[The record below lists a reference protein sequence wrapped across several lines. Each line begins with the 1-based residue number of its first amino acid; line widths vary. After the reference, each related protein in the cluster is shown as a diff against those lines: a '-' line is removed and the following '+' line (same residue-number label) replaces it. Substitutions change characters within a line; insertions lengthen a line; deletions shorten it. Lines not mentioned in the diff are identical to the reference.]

1 MRKVIIMFALA
12 MGIITANAQ
21 ENVTVETTNGSEQPT
36 LTKEVYPQ
44 KEADGDLYHG
54 LSRKLT
60 FDRMIPPHGLE
71 VTYDKTVHVIF
82 PAEVRYVDLGSP
94 DLIAGK
100 ADGAENIIRVKATV
114 RNFPNETNMSV
125 ITEDGS
131 FYTFNVKYAAE
142 PLLLNVEMC
151 DFIHDGSTV
160 NRPNN
165 AQEIYLKEL
174 GSESPMLELEL
185 GADDY
190 LTKPFH
196 LAELNARVKSVI
208 RRRQAKGDVSITMGN
223 LLLYPDKRQ
232 VEVGGVPLQLNRKEF
247 DLLYYFIVNP
257 DRVINKMSLAESVWG
272 DNIDQ
277 VDSLDFIYSQVKNLR
292 RKLKQAEATVE
303 LKAVYGF
310 GYKLSEV

>member
-1 MRKVIIMFALA
+1 MKILIVEDEPDLRETIRISLVKEHFV
-12 MGIITANAQ
+12 
-21 ENVTVETTNGSEQPT
+21 VETA
-36 LTKEVYPQ
+36 
-44 KEADGDLYHG
+44 ADYFSALD
-54 LSRKLT
+54 KVN
-60 FDRMIPPHGLE
+60 D
-71 VTYDKTVHVIF
+71 YDYLDDK
-82 PAEVRYVDLGSP
+82 
-94 DLIAGK
+94 
-100 ADGAENIIRVKATV
+100 
-114 RNFPNETNMSV
+114 
-125 ITEDGS
+125 
-131 FYTFNVKYAAE
+131 
-142 PLLLNVEMC
+142 VE
-151 DFIHDGSTV
+151 G
-160 NRPNN
+160 
-165 AQEIYLKEL
+165 
-174 GSESPMLELEL
+174 LEL

>member
-1 MRKVIIMFALA
+1 MKILIVEDEPDLRETIRISLVKEHFV
-12 MGIITANAQ
+12 
-21 ENVTVETTNGSEQPT
+21 VETAADYFSALDKVNDYDYDCILLDIMLPGGSG
-36 LTKEVYPQ
+36 L
-44 KEADGDLYHG
+44 DLLRELNRLHRSDSV
-54 LSRKLT
+54 LIISAKDSL
-60 FDRMIPPHGLE
+60 D
-71 VTYDKTVHVIF
+71 DK
-82 PAEVRYVDLGSP
+82 
-94 DLIAGK
+94 
-100 ADGAENIIRVKATV
+100 
-114 RNFPNETNMSV
+114 
-125 ITEDGS
+125 
-131 FYTFNVKYAAE
+131 
-142 PLLLNVEMC
+142 VE
-151 DFIHDGSTV
+151 G
-160 NRPNN
+160 
-165 AQEIYLKEL
+165 
-174 GSESPMLELEL
+174 LEL